1 MLPTWR
7 IWDAIWMHRCSSW
20 PYSVMCSSLRKNLSV
35 FLLCNA
41 YGGAPVLN
49 DFVYCHFFIIQNSGF
64 GRHYF
69 RIRPWDKVLKWAPHC
84 VDGFQSL
91 LPVKELC
98 LRKLILLKDLIKM
111 MDLLRNR
118 VNLLEVLMGTERF
131 CALHFH
137 DSLFLWSNA
146 LCWLPW
152 SGKFVL
158 LCISRVRMR
167 KSWTALLMHLVVWV
181 EFPSLLFQSAVL
193 YDFKQASEQHPCLA
207 VSKLSPGPS
216 VFADSQWSSSGL
228 SGFIVYWNP
237 KPANIYTPS
246 QFNTDE

>member
-1 MLPTWR
+1 ML
-7 IWDAIWMHRCSSW
+7 M
-20 PYSVMCSSLRKNLSV
+20 VV
-35 FLLCNA
+35 LLCWMILSIA
-41 YGGAPVLN
+41 TSSS
-49 DFVYCHFFIIQNSGF
+49 FRIQDLEGTTS
-64 GRHYF
+64 
-69 RIRPWDKVLKWAPHC
+69 RIRPWGKVLKWAPHC

-98 LRKLILLKDLIKM
+98 LRKLVLLKDLIKM
-111 MDLLRNR
+111 MDLLRNQ
-118 VNLLEVLMGTERF
+118 VNLFEVLMGTESF
-131 CALHFH
+131 CALHFR
-137 DSLFLWSNA
+137 DRLFLWSNA

-167 KSWTALLMHLVVWV
+167 KSWKALLMHLVVWV
-181 EFPSLLFQSAVL
+181 EFPSLIFQSAVL
-193 YDFKQASEQHPCLA
+193 YDFKQASEQHPCLV

-216 VFADSQWSSSGL
+216 VFTDLQWSSSGL